1 MKNLGMLLLCSLMGF
16 ATLSFANE
24 DASMKKSEANPTVLI
39 KTTVGD
45 IKVELFPEKAP
56 ITVKN
61 FLQYVEDGHY
71 NGTIFH
77 RVIPGFMVQGGGF
90 SKEMKEKS
98 GRAPIKN
105 EADNGLHNERG
116 TLAMARTSVVDSAT
130 AQFFINVSDNG
141 FLDFRDKTTRGYGY
155 AVYGKVIEGMDVVD
169 KIVRAPTSTQGP
181 HENVPVTAVEIVE
194 AKVLTK

>member
-155 AVYGKVIEGMDVVD
+155 AVYGKVIEGMDVID